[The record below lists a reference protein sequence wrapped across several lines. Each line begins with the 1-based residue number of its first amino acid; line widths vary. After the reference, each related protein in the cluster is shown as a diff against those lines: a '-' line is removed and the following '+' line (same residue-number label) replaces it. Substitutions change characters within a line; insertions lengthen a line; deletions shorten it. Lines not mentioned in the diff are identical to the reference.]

1 MKEYAGGGGRAKRA
15 KRKHYVDGMSSSDE
29 EGDVLENGLD
39 PEDLYKQKV
48 YPPFFV
54 KEMLGED
61 VSVEHFQRTGPFWQ
75 ILRPNSTTN
84 LIKEHP
90 QLDRQIR
97 SPKGRWEKE
106 KEGRDGK
113 EMEK

>member
-61 VSVEHFQRTGPFWQ
+61 VSVEHFQRTGFRNPIFA
-75 ILRPNSTTN
+75 LS
-84 LIKEHP
+84 
-90 QLDRQIR
+90 DR
-97 SPKGRWEKE
+97 GT
-106 KEGRDGK
+106 D
-113 EMEK
+113 